1 MGHLN
6 NAAKTIAMRTTN
18 FNFNFQ
24 NELYPV
30 ISNSGY
36 KTGHVP
42 LTYSNKGKS
51 IYKKLMPGIDYYHLD
66 LCPIKTEKFQLVQ
79 KDGQDSFWIMA
90 KLDSETSLSNII
102 YTPEDRINRSD
113 DLVIIHQKRMV
124 LTFPQDEHSNVLLF
138 EVSQDLFD
146 PSIIQGVAHV
156 LQQLQGICFLN
167 AIELGLFPTSLRAV
181 FSKNQ
186 KQKFPLAFQQTY
198 GLKICYTIFSELIA
212 TASFLP
218 NE

>member
-1 MGHLN
+1 M
-6 NAAKTIAMRTTN
+6 KIIAMRTTN

-42 LTYSNKGKS
+42 LSYSNKGNAT
-51 IYKKLMPGIDYYHLD
+51 YKKLMPGIDYYHLN

-79 KDGQDSFWIMA
+79 KNGQNSFWIMA
-90 KLDSETSLSNII
+90 KLDSETSLQNII
-102 YTPEDRINRSD
+102 YTPKQPLSGAD
-113 DLVIIHQKRMV
+113 DLVIIHQKRVV
-124 LTFPQDEHSNVLLF
+124 LTFPQDEYSNVLLF

-146 PSIIQGVAHV
+146 PSIVQGVAHV
-156 LQQLQGICFLN
+156 LQQLQGVCFLS
-167 AIELGLFPTSLRAV
+167 AMELGLFPTSLSAV
-181 FSKNQ
+181 FSKNK

-218 NE
+218 ND